1 MERLLIKNFF
11 RSKGVVIGLGILLI
25 AGLISLKIGKEFQ
38 DKNQRILEKT
48 AQVQQDNIDRYV
60 GYYKNAIG
68 KALYFIRFGITNETS
83 NLSGLSI
90 GQRDINPSIA
100 CVSITSLEGQKYTS
114 ELINPMYKL
123 LGNMDFSFVLIYFFP
138 LIIIAFCFNLFSE
151 EKEGGTWSLILT
163 QSQEPVKI
171 LKTKV
176 NIRLI
181 SIFSILIVLLGTAK
195 FYLNIPISAPF
206 LAYTLIAILY
216 LCFWFSLCWLV
227 ISFRKNSNANALI
240 LLFSWIVL
248 TIVVPASIN
257 AVVIRLYPISEAY
270 NTVLDNREGVHNK
283 WDKDRET
290 TINQF
295 KELYPQFNRYKHP
308 KNAPFSWLWFYASQ
322 EIGDVEA
329 QTSAIK
335 LMEKLQQRDTFSHYV
350 GMLFP
355 TIHTQLSLNSISL
368 SDSKN
373 FLNYIV
379 ELEQFHKQKRLYF
392 YPKIFTNSSALEE
405 DWHSFPVATFQDKV
419 DINWLR
425 IIIPFLLIIGL
436 CLIFSETNF
445 SKISNT

>member
-11 RSKGVVIGLGILLI
+11 RSKGVVIGLGILLV

-38 DKNQRILEKT
+38 DKNQRIIEKT

-68 KALYFIRFGITNETS
+68 KALYFIRFGIKNETS

-100 CVSITSLEGQKYTS
+100 CVSITSLEGQKYTG

-163 QSQEPVKI
+163 QSQTPAKILRVKI
-171 LKTKV
+171 G
-176 NIRLI
+176 IRII
-181 SIFSILIVLLGTAK
+181 SIFSILMVLLVSAK
-195 FYLNIPISAPF
+195 FYLDISLNTPF
-206 LAYTLIAILY
+206 LTYTLIAVLY

-240 LLFSWIVL
+240 LLLSWIVL

-257 AVVIRLYPISEAY
+257 AAIIRLYPISEAY
-270 NTVLDNREGVHNK
+270 NTVLDNREGVHDK

-290 TINQF
+290 TVKQF
-295 KELYPQFNRYKHP
+295 KELYPEFNEYKHP
-308 KNAPFSWLWFYASQ
+308 KNASFSWLWFYASQ

-335 LMEKLQQRDTFSHYV
+335 LREKLQKRDTFSRYA

-355 TIHTQLSLNSISL
+355 TIHTQLSLNTISL

-373 FLNYIV
+373 FMNYIE
-379 ELEQFHKQKRLYF
+379 ELEQFHKQKRLHF
-392 YPKIFTNSSALEE
+392 YPKIFTNSSTLEE
-405 DWHSFPVATFQDKV
+405 DWHSFPIAKFQDKV
-419 DINWLR
+419 DINWLKT
-425 IIIPFLLIIGL
+425 ILPFLLIIGL
-436 CLIFSETNF
+436 CLIISKTNF
-445 SKISNT
+445 SKISNV